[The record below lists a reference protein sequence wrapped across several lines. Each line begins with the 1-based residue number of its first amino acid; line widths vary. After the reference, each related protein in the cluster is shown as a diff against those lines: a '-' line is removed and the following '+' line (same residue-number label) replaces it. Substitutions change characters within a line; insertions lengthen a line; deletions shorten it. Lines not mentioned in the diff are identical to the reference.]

1 MWCAIAVVA
10 VVVNV
15 RSEMH
20 ASAAPGTYKSSHNL
34 HVVAAAR
41 APPAVRRSLFIAKM
55 PGRGL
60 GRGASGIRN
69 VGSGRVCHFEDS
81 DGNCWEPGDKGVCGR
96 PRNGGAS
103 ALIQHADFSKLC
115 EHDPPYGF
123 RALCT
128 GPDAQAGLRAIR
140 RLRDPAKCKYKTCAL
155 VGASGTLLGAR
166 LGKSIDAHDAVLRI
180 NFAPDG
186 PMAARTS
193 TAPHRHLP
201 TWIADVG
208 ARTTW
213 RILTMEGYGYLR
225 HYPRFWL
232 KPPKGHGSHE
242 NMSGI
247 PQQPLL
253 AVSCHTPGHN
263 LGRCRIERIQQV
275 FGHPWSASYLINPVL
290 MDEVRTTH
298 FKRVKNQKTL
308 STGMTAIAFATRL
321 CGEVHLYGFG
331 NGSCGD
337 TCYHYYDCGPTAG
350 TSGLNQSTFLTDS
363 RTSGGFHNF
372 SAQANVLLNMA
383 RSGVFTPHWGNCV
396 RNLGGAPSEYANT
409 AERSPTL
416 KKRRRGRG
424 RGRGKGRGKAG

>member
-1 MWCAIAVVA
+1 MEA
-10 VVVNV
+10 
-15 RSEMH
+15 H
-20 ASAAPGTYKSSHNL
+20 ACERRIGHHKSFGAL
-34 HVVAAAR
+34 VVAARAR
-41 APPAVRRSLFIAKM
+41 APPAAALFIYCQNAR
-55 PGRGL
+55 PRP
-60 GRGASGIRN
+60 RQPAPPAYATSAAAASAI
-69 VGSGRVCHFEDS
+69 SDS

-193 TAPHRHLP
+193 TAPRRHLP

-253 AVSCHTPGHN
+253 AVSCRPATT
-263 LGRCRIERIQQV
+263 
-275 FGHPWSASYLINPVL
+275 WAAAASNAYSRSL
-290 MDEVRTTH
+290 
-298 FKRVKNQKTL
+298 
-308 STGMTAIAFATRL
+308 ATR
-321 CGEVHLYGFG
+321 GV
-331 NGSCGD
+331 
-337 TCYHYYDCGPTAG
+337 P
-350 TSGLNQSTFLTDS
+350 
-363 RTSGGFHNF
+363 RT
-372 SAQANVLLNMA
+372 
-383 RSGVFTPHWGNCV
+383 
-396 RNLGGAPSEYANT
+396 
-409 AERSPTL
+409 
-416 KKRRRGRG
+416 
-424 RGRGKGRGKAG
+424 